1 MFVRRTILDSVRVVE
16 ADCSRTSSGEAPM
29 TFMHPYMAN
38 AVPAL
43 KQAMLDAIGASSIAA
58 LFEQIPA
65 EHRLSR
71 PLSLPPALR
80 SEAALHQHMTGLLR
94 QSRNCETA
102 LSFLGG
108 GCWHH
113 YVPAI
118 CDEIVGRS
126 EFLTSVWGTPSS
138 DHGRNQA
145 WFEFTSQLGELVD
158 MELVGLPVYSWGCAV
173 GHAIRMATRLTGRRE
188 VVVPRIIDPDRLSV
202 IRNYCEPADMA
213 SHIAVVSAGYD
224 AATGLLD
231 LQALRQAVSART
243 AAVYIENPTF
253 LGTIE
258 TQGHAIA
265 QIAHEA
271 GAEFIVGVDPISLG
285 VLVPPAAYGAD
296 IVVGTTQPLGVPMS
310 CGGGAGG
317 FIASRDEERYAREY
331 PTLLVSITGTT
342 EPGEVG
348 FGLSLVHQSSYGSR
362 EDGNDWTGN
371 SVYLHAV
378 ANAVY
383 MALLGP
389 QGFVDLGSTI
399 VQRAH
404 YAAGR
409 LAAIPGVS
417 IGFPTGFFK
426 EIVVRYPG
434 GRSVTEINAVLRQHD
449 IFGGH
454 DLSPD
459 FPELGQSAL
468 FCVTELHTQADLD
481 RLAAVLTEVLA
492 R

>member
-1 MFVRRTILDSVRVVE
+1 
-16 ADCSRTSSGEAPM
+16 M

-43 KQAMLDAIGASSIAA
+43 KQAMLDTIGAPSIEA
-58 LFEQIPA
+58 LFEQIPPD
-65 EHRLSR
+65 HRLSR
-71 PLSLPPALR
+71 PLALPPALR
-80 SEAALHQHMTGLLR
+80 SEVALHRHVSGLLR
-94 QSRNCETA
+94 QNRNCDTT

-113 YVPAI
+113 YVPAV

-126 EFLTSVWGTPSS
+126 EFLTPVWGTPSS

-145 WFEFTSQLGELVD
+145 WFEFTSQLGELID
-158 MELVGLPVYSWGCAV
+158 MDLVGLPVYSWGCAA
-173 GHAIRMATRLTGRRE
+173 GHAIRMASRLTGRRE
-188 VVVPRIIDPDRLSV
+188 VVVPRIIDPDRLAV
-202 IRNYCEPADMA
+202 IRNYCEPPEMPG
-213 SHIAVVSAGYD
+213 HIAVVGVGYD
-224 AATGLLD
+224 PASGVLD
-231 LQALRQAVSART
+231 LHALRQAVSGRT

-258 TQGHAIA
+258 TQGEAIA
-265 QIAHEA
+265 RIAHEA

-285 VLVPPAAYGAD
+285 VLAPPASYGTD

-342 EPGEVG
+342 APGEVG

-362 EDGNDWTGN
+362 EDGKDWTGN
-371 SVYLHAV
+371 SVYLHAI

-389 QGFVDLGSTI
+389 QGFAELGSTI

-409 LAAIPGVS
+409 LAAIPGVR

-426 EIVVRYPG
+426 EIVVRYPEG
-434 GRSVTEINAVLRQHD
+434 SSVAAVNAALRQHD

-454 DLSPD
+454 DLSLD
-459 FPELGQSAL
+459 FPELGKSAL
-468 FCVTELHTQADLD
+468 FCVTELHERADID
-481 RLAAVLTEVLA
+481 RLVSVLTEVLS

>member
-1 MFVRRTILDSVRVVE
+1 
-16 ADCSRTSSGEAPM
+16 M
-29 TFMHPYMAN
+29 TFSHPFMAN
-38 AVPAL
+38 SVSST
-43 KQAMLDAIGASSIAA
+43 KQAMLDAIGAASIEQ

-65 EHRLSR
+65 DHRASR
-71 PLSLPPALR
+71 PIALPPALR
-80 SEAALHQHMTGLLR
+80 AEAALRRHMTGLLGKNE
-94 QSRNCETA
+94 NCETN

-108 GCWHH
+108 GCWQH

-126 EFLTSVWGTPSS
+126 EFLTPVWGTPSS

-145 WFEFTSQLGELVD
+145 WFEFTSQLGELVAMD
-158 MELVGLPVYSWGCAV
+158 LVGLPVYSWGCAA
-173 GHAIRMATRLTGRRE
+173 GHALRMAARLTGRRE

-202 IRNYCEPADMA
+202 IRNYCEPVEMA
-213 SHIAVVSAGYD
+213 SHIAVVPVGYD
-224 AATGLLD
+224 PATGLLD
-231 LQALRQAVSART
+231 LDALRAAVSGRT
-243 AAVYIENPTF
+243 AAVYIENPNH
-253 LGTIE
+253 LGVIE
-258 TQGHAIA
+258 TQGAEIAAIA
-265 QIAHEA
+265 HTA

-285 VLVPPAAYGAD
+285 VLAPPPDYGAD
-296 IVVGTTQPLGVPMS
+296 IVVGTTQPLGIHMS

-362 EDGNDWTGN
+362 EHGKDWTGN
-371 SVYLHAV
+371 SVYLWAI

-389 QGFVDLGSTI
+389 QGFAEIGETI
-399 VQRAH
+399 LQRAH
-404 YAAGR
+404 YAAR
-409 LAAIPGVS
+409 KLAAVDGVS
-417 IGFPTGFFK
+417 VRYPSGFFK
-426 EIVVRYPG
+426 EFVVRYEG
-434 GRSVTEINAVLRQHD
+434 GHSVLDVNAALRQQG

-454 DLSPD
+454 DLSAD
-459 FPELGQSAL
+459 YPELGQAAL
-468 FCVTELHTQADLD
+468 FCVTEIHSQADID
-481 RLAAVLTEVLA
+481 RLAAALSEVLA